1 MKSALRPDKGLAI
14 TIGGVEFHFLFTF
27 AVLDDLQ
34 TYYKEP
40 ISDIVRKL
48 TDDMTVYSAAGR
60 IVEALISS
68 DIYNNGGPDATKPT
82 YQDIMHVLD
91 YNDARRIIAAL
102 FKAYGLDMPEPDED
116 DDEDEENEPEQINI
130 ARLLIIGK
138 TELGMS
144 EEEFWRTTPRKYFM
158 LFDEYV
164 KLKGGK
170 KEEGGSIDDLP

>member
-1 MKSALRPDKGLAI
+1 MTSALRPDKGLAV

-40 ISDIVRKL
+40 ISEIIRKL
-48 TDDMTVYSAAGR
+48 TDDMTIYSAAGR
-60 IVEALISS
+60 IIEALIAS
-68 DIYNNGGPDATKPT
+68 DVYNNGGKDVTPPS

-91 YNDARRIIAAL
+91 LDDSRRIVSAL
-102 FKAYGLDMPEPDED
+102 LKSYGIDMPEPDED
-116 DDEDEENEPEQINI
+116 DDEENEPEPINI

-138 TELGMS
+138 TELGMT
-144 EEEFWRTTPRKYFM
+144 EEEFWKTTPRKYFM

-164 KLKGGK
+164 KLKGGGSRD
-170 KEEGGSIDDLP
+170 EGGIDDLP